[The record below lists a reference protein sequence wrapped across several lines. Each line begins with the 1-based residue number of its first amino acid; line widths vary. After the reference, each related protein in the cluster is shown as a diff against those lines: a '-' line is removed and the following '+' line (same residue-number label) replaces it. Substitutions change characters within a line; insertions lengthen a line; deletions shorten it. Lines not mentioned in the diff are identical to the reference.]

1 MRKPPS
7 ALQILAAVIILTR
20 WSAAVIAVDATAPM
34 IEKNYITLSGG
45 QLHYVTAGEGEV
57 VLLLHQA
64 PLSHG
69 EFLETIPLLARHFK
83 VIAWDAP
90 GHGNS
95 FIPDREYEFLDY
107 LGVLDEFVTALGLE
121 RVHIVGNH
129 AGASFTRE
137 YAATYPE
144 KTGKIVLSGSARHPP
159 DPKTELVKAKE
170 FLSQPYS
177 RELALNPEG
186 DFLAPT
192 WQRYVTL
199 ASPRTPL
206 EDVLDAF
213 IIGLDARTKP
223 YDLHLA
229 IFGYDGWSDYRTVTA
244 PTLLLSG
251 EDDFFV
257 NIERLDYTC
266 TIFPNC
272 QVHPLIPGAGAFIG
286 MEQPEAY
293 AAAIIEFLNRP

>member
-1 MRKPPS
+1 M
-7 ALQILAAVIILTR
+7 
-20 WSAAVIAVDATAPM
+20 
-34 IEKNYITLSGG
+34 
-45 QLHYVTAGEGEV
+45 
-57 VLLLHQA
+57 
-64 PLSHG
+64 
-69 EFLETIPLLARHFK
+69 
-83 VIAWDAP
+83 
-90 GHGNS
+90 
-95 FIPDREYEFLDY
+95 
-107 LGVLDEFVTALGLE
+107 
-121 RVHIVGNH
+121 
-129 AGASFTRE
+129 
-137 YAATYPE
+137 
-144 KTGKIVLSGSARHPP
+144 
-159 DPKTELVKAKE
+159 
-170 FLSQPYS
+170 
-177 RELALNPEG
+177 NPEG

-199 ASPRTPL
+199 ASPKTPL

-229 IFGYDGWSDYRTVTA
+229 VFGYDGWSDYRTVTA